1 MGVEKALTVKKATLD
16 LFLCFLICYNRKK
29 KKRRKESNA

>member
-1 MGVEKALTVKKATLD
+1 MGVEKVVPVKKVTLD

-29 KKRRKESNA
+29 KRRKESHA